1 MVTVSSEV
9 ISILARD
16 IYAYISAIMKKGRP
30 SIYERSILAEA
41 YLCLESLQCL
51 PELPAYEQ
59 VVLNR
64 ARKKIHGCLW
74 RGDSIFYF
82 SSFYYL
88 KSNTIRKSEPEIQK
102 DFQKVNLDIMAM
114 LLNIKEIAIKEGDLG
129 SSEDNCFFERIPM
142 CNSAFL
148 NILRKGSNT
157 LYIPALYCLCNLLQT
172 LFLYHST
179 IRGKYQTQ
187 AASSIDLLMKT
198 LQRYGDIATIQKQ
211 IEDNSQLSYFVMEQ
225 QTRYLKINPTFKLID
240 LHPILSVHQKPR
252 TVLRSLTNLT
262 DVSLH
267 PMFQE
272 GFESIYDLYSCEV
285 GGLSILEKVLFLRNI
300 VSYLT
305 VTGQTRVSI
314 ALNISEQMPEFDLN
328 GFLNQTFQW
337 DQIDLSSVTPEQL
350 EKVIS
355 MKDFELRG
363 KFANT
368 IQGVRRDELQ
378 RESSKPHGGFEI
390 SDMELRINYQN
401 SAVFLCMPFKTG
413 VEIRGQTVPISVA
426 YQIVRPFTEFEHC
439 VVVFVSAKPCSE
451 NLMNEIKKLRD
462 RFNWPIA
469 VIEAQSL
476 AALLILHKQL

>member
-16 IYAYISAIMKKGRP
+16 IYRYISVIMKKGRP
-30 SIYERSILAEA
+30 SIYERSILGEA
-41 YLCLESLQCL
+41 YLCLEPLQCL
-51 PELPAYEQ
+51 SELPAHEQ
-59 VVLNR
+59 VILNR
-64 ARKKIHGCLW
+64 ACKKIHGCLW

-88 KSNTIRKSEPEIQK
+88 KPNTIRKNELEIQK

-114 LLNIKEIAIKEGDLG
+114 FLNIKEIANKEGDLG

-148 NILRKGSNT
+148 YILRTGLDT

-172 LFLYHST
+172 LFLYYNT
-179 IRGKYQTQ
+179 IRGKYRIQ

-198 LQRYGDIATIQKQ
+198 LQHYGDIAAIQKR
-211 IEDNSQLSYFVMEQ
+211 IEKNPQLSYFIMEQ
-225 QTRYLKINPTFKLID
+225 QNHYLKFNPTFKLID
-240 LHPILSVHQKPR
+240 LHPTLSVCQKPR

-262 DVSLH
+262 DVSLY

-272 GFESIYDLYSCEV
+272 RFESIYDLYSYEMS
-285 GGLSILEKVLFLRNI
+285 GLSILEKVLFLRNI

-305 VTGQTRVSI
+305 IVGQTRISI
-314 ALNISEQMPEFDLN
+314 SLNISEQMPKFDLN
-328 GFLNQTFQW
+328 GFLNQTFQL
-337 DQIDLSSVTPEQL
+337 DQIDLSSVMPEQL
-350 EKVIS
+350 EKVMN
-355 MKDFELRG
+355 MKDFELRN

-368 IQGVRRDELQ
+368 IQGMRKDELH

-413 VEIRGQTVPISVA
+413 VEIRDKTVPISVA
-426 YQIVRPFTEFEHC
+426 YQIVRPFTEFKHC
-439 VVVFVSAKPCSE
+439 VVVFVTAKPCSE

-476 AALLILHKQL
+476 AALLMLHKQL